1 MGTGMGVFSLK
12 FDAMLML
19 LFFDPEG
26 GAKGL
31 WYSCAKPDQCFDCTL
46 FLSNT
51 KKRIKPVPNV

>member
-1 MGTGMGVFSLK
+1 MGVFSLK